1 MDATMK
7 KLYAL
12 LIILIV
18 AYIGINVVADNINLT
33 GGDATTATDAS
44 GNSNQANGDLPEL
57 QNFTKNKI
65 NDTAVSYTD
74 SNYNMTIYAEL
85 LDNSK
90 NISDIVSGL
99 DQSKYTSS
107 QTIDQNGVTA
117 YFYYNEGSETYGADI
132 FFNKN
137 NQNYKVSGGNV
148 TYENSDYFINHC
160 KNIIDSIS
168 GSNQGSSGFSRW

>member
-18 AYIGINVVADNINLT
+18 AYIGINVAADNFNLT
-33 GGDATTATDAS
+33 GGDATTATDNS
-44 GNSNQANGDLPEL
+44 GNANPGTGDFPEL
-57 QNFTKNKI
+57 DNFTKNKI
-65 NDTAVSYTD
+65 NDTAVSYAD
-74 SNYNMTIYAEL
+74 SNYNMTIYAQL
-85 LDNSK
+85 LDNNK

-137 NQNYKVSGGNV
+137 NQNYKVSGGNI

-168 GSNQGSSGFSRW
+168 SNQGSNGFSRW

>member
-18 AYIGINVVADNINLT
+18 AYVGINFFAGNINFI
-33 GGDATTATDAS
+33 GGNETTAIDNANS
-44 GNSNQANGDLPEL
+44 GNQGNGSFPQL
-57 QNFTKNKI
+57 QNFTQNKI
-65 NDTAVSYTD
+65 NDSAVSYQD
-74 SNYNMTIYAEL
+74 SNYNMTIHAQM
-85 LDNSK
+85 LDNNN
-90 NISDIVSGL
+90 NISDIVKGL

-107 QTIDQNGVTA
+107 QTIDQNGVTT
-117 YFYYNEGSETYGADI
+117 YFFYSEGSETYGADI
-132 FFNKN
+132 YFNKN
-137 NQNYKVSGGNV
+137 NQNYMISGSNI

-168 GSNQGSSGFSRW
+168 SNQDSNGLSRW

>member
-18 AYIGINVVADNINLT
+18 AYIGINVVADNFNLT
-33 GGDATTATDAS
+33 GGDATTATDNS
-44 GNSNQANGDLPEL
+44 GNANPGTGDFPQL
-57 QNFTKNKI
+57 QNFTQKKI
-65 NDTAVSYTD
+65 NDTAVSYSD
-74 SNYNMTIYAEL
+74 SNYNMTIYAQL

-107 QTIDQNGVTA
+107 QTIDQNGVTT
-117 YFYYNEGSETYGADI
+117 YFYYNEGSETYSSNI
-132 FFNKN
+132 YFNKN
-137 NQNYKVSGGNV
+137 NQNYMISGGNI
-148 TYENSDYFINHC
+148 TYENSDFFINHC
-160 KNIIDSIS
+160 KNFIDSIS
-168 GSNQGSSGFSRW
+168 SKQDSNGLSRW

>member
-18 AYIGINVVADNINLT
+18 AYVGINVAANNFNLT
-33 GGDATTATDAS
+33 GGNATTAIDDSNS
-44 GNSNQANGDLPEL
+44 GNQAGGTFPQL
-57 QNFTKNKI
+57 QNFTQNKI
-65 NDTAVSYTD
+65 NDTAVSYQD
-74 SNYNMTIYAEL
+74 SNYNMTIYAQQ

-107 QTIDQNGVTA
+107 QNIDQNGITT
-117 YFYYNEGSETYGADI
+117 YLFYNEGSETYSADI

-137 NQNYKVSGGNV
+137 NQNYMISGGNI
-148 TYENSDYFINHC
+148 TYENSDFFINHC

-168 GSNQGSSGFSRW
+168 SSQESNGLSRW

>member
-12 LIILIV
+12 LIILII
-18 AYIGINVVADNINLT
+18 AYVGINVFADNFNLT
-33 GGDATTATDAS
+33 GGDATTATDTS
-44 GNSNQANGDLPEL
+44 GNANPGNGTFPEL
-57 QNFTKNKI
+57 QNFTQNKT

-74 SNYNMTIYAEL
+74 SNYNITIYAQL
-85 LDNSK
+85 IDNNK
-90 NISDIVSGL
+90 NISDIVNGL

-107 QTIDQNGVTA
+107 QNINQNGVTT
-117 YFYYNEGSETYGADI
+117 YLFYKEGSETYGADI

-137 NQNYKVSGGNV
+137 NQNYMISGDNI

-160 KNIIDSIS
+160 KGIIDSIS
-168 GSNQGSSGFSRW
+168 SNQDSKGFSRW